1 VNDGRPV
8 PTRAGRSCHHAN
20 ATKPRHRAEA
30 RAIMVPSV
38 RNVILAALLTAPW
51 GLAAAPAAAQDD
63 WMRCR
68 GSDAAAAI
76 EACTRIADTAA
87 LSAETRARALFNR
100 AVAHGSRKDR
110 DRQKADLDASIR
122 LHPTASAYFGRGL
135 WHRDVTRSVE
145 RQIADYDA
153 ALKLDP
159 NLTGAL
165 LNKATVLGDAGRTRE
180 AIALLDRAVALEPAN
195 AGAWNNR
202 GNLNG
207 RTDRAAGERDWNRA
221 AKLDANLA
229 DLYKQGM
236 RTVVISAPARF
247 LDIPGDLQVAK
258 APDAPAPG
266 PSRPEPSTAVA
277 AAPPPVAGNAAAPVA
292 GAVVPR
298 AGRRV
303 ALVIGNNDYA
313 HIERLE
319 RAVSDADAVARVL
332 TAIGYDVRKGTNLG
346 RSAINRLVADFEASI
361 GKADVA
367 LIYYAGHGISIDNAG
382 YILPV
387 DMPKVAAGEA
397 GLIRDEAISI
407 DTLIQRTRRAGVAK
421 VVAIIDACRE
431 NPFTV
436 EGARGGTPTRGLGR
450 IESQSGTFVLMSAG
464 YGQLALDRLSD
475 TDRDPNSIFTR
486 RLIPLLQKPG
496 LTHLQIAKQLQRE
509 VRDLAQSVKHV
520 QQPAFYDEIAEDV
533 VLN

>member
-1 VNDGRPV
+1 
-8 PTRAGRSCHHAN
+8 
-20 ATKPRHRAEA
+20 
-30 RAIMVPSV
+30 MVPSV

-51 GLAAAPAAAQDD
+51 GFAAAPAAAQAAQED

-68 GSDAAAAI
+68 GSDAVAAI
-76 EACTRIADTAA
+76 EACTRIADTAT
-87 LSAETRARALFNR
+87 LSPETRARALFNR

-135 WHRDVTRSVE
+135 WHRDVTRSAE

-153 ALKLDP
+153 ALALDP
-159 NLTGAL
+159 QLVGAL
-165 LNKATVLGDAGRTRE
+165 MNKATVLGDAGRTRE
-180 AIALLDRAVALEPAN
+180 AIALLDRAVATEPAN

-207 RTDRAAGERDWNRA
+207 RVDRAAGQRDWNRA
-221 AKLDANLA
+221 GKLDANLA

-236 RTVVISAPARF
+236 RTVVISAPAKF

-258 APDAPAPG
+258 APDSPAPG
-266 PSRPEPSTAVA
+266 PSRPETGAA
-277 AAPPPVAGNAAAPVA
+277 AAPPPTTGNTAAPVA
-292 GAVVPR
+292 GTVVPR

-313 HIERLE
+313 HIDRLE

-332 TAIGYDVRKGTNLG
+332 TAIGYDVRKGTNLD
-346 RSAINRLVADFEASI
+346 RSAINRLVAEFEASI
-361 GKADVA
+361 GNADVA
-367 LIYYAGHGISIDNAG
+367 LIYYAGHGVSIDNAG

-387 DMPKVAAGEA
+387 DMPKVSAGAA
-397 GLIRDEAISI
+397 GLIRDEAVSI
-407 DTLIQRTRRAGVAK
+407 DALIQRARRAGGAK

-436 EGARGGTPTRGLGR
+436 EGARGGAPTRGLGR

-464 YGQLALDRLSD
+464 YGQLALDRLSK